1 MNKVF
6 LKTPTAILAA
16 MAILST
22 TACTDRNEPAT
33 TGGVG
38 SDGMIPLV
46 FKGIPRQNAPE
57 EPTEQLPEVKVFH
70 FKGDDF
76 LMCTEINDPYAESI
90 GLPTEGTSDIYCV
103 SGIDLNAVKGETKLS
118 DFTGYVVESGKDS
131 APLFYSGTA
140 AFDEESLRGGQVE
153 VELSRSIA
161 RIDFSNEL
169 DASVKISQVVV
180 MNAPASTFVFAN
192 GSMPGEE
199 TVSYTK
205 EFSEP
210 FQGSETGMFTIF
222 ESPTPVE
229 VRIIGEYKDSPLN
242 VLTVLPTVERNKI
255 YTLQIVNMESKTES
269 VVTVKDWETGS
280 EVDAAPDTVKGLY
293 INKENSVIPQDVA
306 VDYMANILKIPAS
319 GAKGLKLAFI
329 STEKVEIIN
338 VEGKTDAVKISAN
351 DPVKSED
358 GYISSFNIDI
368 NPQPNGGISYNVV
381 VHLKDAAGN
390 YNFFEISVPDYHFI
404 ETVEM
409 AGLTWMAFN
418 TMSNDPDNQVFP
430 FDGISV
436 EEMYRQNWSQSVGNF
451 FQYGKALSYS
461 PWTKNDPN
469 GNAETPRNIPWN
481 DPDCMPMPPGYHV
494 SSSEEW
500 LQLMPAGT
508 TIPSTYTA
516 ANGEKIKAEVVELPG
531 TLNGT
536 PSASANKANLKMR
549 YVRFESLDS
558 HNVLIFPIC
567 GMKANKWDEYPG
579 GGKLLSAWTGYW
591 IADDRCLWLFQIGE
605 SDGSLSATQGMSRWN
620 YDGFMAVR
628 GIKDHD

>member
-6 LKTPTAILAA
+6 LKTPTALIAG
-16 MAILST
+16 MALLST
-22 TACTDRNEPAT
+22 SACTDRNELVS
-33 TGGVG
+33 TGSIGN
-38 SDGMIPLV
+38 DGMIPLV
-46 FKGIPRQNAPE
+46 FQGIPHQNAPE
-57 EPTEQLPEVKVFH
+57 ETTERLSEVKVFH
-70 FKGDDF
+70 FKGEDF
-76 LMCTEINDPYAESI
+76 LMRTDVADPYAESI
-90 GLPTEGTSDIYCV
+90 GLPTEGTSNIYCV

-131 APLFYSGTA
+131 APLFYSGSA
-140 AFDEESLRGGQVE
+140 AFDEESLHGGQVE
-153 VELSRSIA
+153 VCLSRSIA

-169 DASVKISQVVV
+169 DASVKISKVIV

-192 GSMPGEE
+192 GSTPGKE
-199 TVSYTK
+199 TISYTK

-210 FQGSETGMFTIF
+210 FQGTETGMFTIF
-222 ESPTPVE
+222 ESQSPVQ

-242 VLTVLPTVERNKI
+242 VLTVLPTVGRNKI
-255 YTLQIVNMESKTES
+255 YSLQMVNMESKTES
-269 VVTVKDWETGS
+269 LVTVKDWETGC
-280 EVDAAPDTVKGLY
+280 EIEATPNTVKGIY
-293 INKENSVIPQDVA
+293 IDKANSVIPQDIT
-306 VDYMANILKIPAS
+306 VDFMSNSVKVPAS
-319 GAKGLKLAFI
+319 GAKNLKLAFR
-329 STEKVEIIN
+329 SSDKVEIVN
-338 VEGKTDAVKISAN
+338 VEGKTNAVKITAN
-351 DPVKSED
+351 DPVKLED
-358 GYISSFNIDI
+358 KYISSFNVDI
-368 NPQPNGGISYNVV
+368 APQPNGGTGYNVL

-390 YNFFEISVPDYHFI
+390 YNFIEISVPDYHFI

-436 EEMYRQNWSQSVGNF
+436 EDMYRQNWPQSVGNF

-461 PWTKNDPN
+461 PWTRNDPN
-469 GNAETPRNIPWN
+469 GNSETPRNIPWN

-494 SSSEEW
+494 SSSAEW
-500 LQLMPAGT
+500 LQLMPSGT

-516 ANGEKIKAEVVELPG
+516 GNGENIKVEVVELPG
-531 TLNGT
+531 TLNSS

-549 YVRFESLDS
+549 YVRFESLDT

-567 GMKANKWDEYPG
+567 GMKANNKDEYPG
-579 GGKLLSAWTGYW
+579 GGRLLSAWTGYW
-591 IADDRCLWLFQIGE
+591 IADDRCLWLFQISE
-605 SDGSLSATQGMSRWN
+605 SNGSLSATQGMSRWN